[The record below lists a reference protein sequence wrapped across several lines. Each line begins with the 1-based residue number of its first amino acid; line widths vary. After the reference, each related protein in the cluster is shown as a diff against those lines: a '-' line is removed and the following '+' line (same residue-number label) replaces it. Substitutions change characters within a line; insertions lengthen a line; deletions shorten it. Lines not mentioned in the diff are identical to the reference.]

1 MKSPLRKWLGLLL
14 VSALGLA
21 AGPGRA
27 ASYAPLDCAKAT
39 TAAEIAVCKSYAL
52 GQDEAR
58 LATLYGIVI
67 SLVAMG
73 QKGDIVDSQR
83 RWVAARE
90 ACASDAECLSR
101 TYRTRIQEL
110 TRALDEV
117 EKRGPF

>member
-1 MKSPLRKWLGLLL
+1 MKSHVRKLLGVLL

-27 ASYAPLDCAKAT
+27 DNYAPLDCAKAKS
-39 TAAEIAVCKSYAL
+39 ASEIAVCKSYAL

-58 LATLYGIVI
+58 MATLYGIVI

-83 RWVAARE
+83 RWVATRE
-90 ACASDAECLSR
+90 ACASDAECLFR
-101 TYRTRIQEL
+101 AYRTRIEEL
-110 TRALDEV
+110 TRTLDEV